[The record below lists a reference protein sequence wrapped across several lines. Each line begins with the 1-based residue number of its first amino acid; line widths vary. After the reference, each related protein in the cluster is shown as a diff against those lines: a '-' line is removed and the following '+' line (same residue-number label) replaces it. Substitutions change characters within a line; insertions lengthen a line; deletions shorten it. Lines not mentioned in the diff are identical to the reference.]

1 MSNEE
6 LVQKIQAGHEDFLPD
21 LWDAVKGFVAQQAYR
36 AACLEDSLND
46 KTGLD
51 TYSDFYNT
59 GYLAVYD
66 AAHKFKPYRGTQFL
80 TCLGFYLKKHFN
92 SLRAQLSG
100 WSTGTYTKAQKRI
113 KIDSL
118 NRQIL
123 GEGSDDAIELG
134 DTIADP
140 DNQYEEMANKNFIES
155 LHNRLASLLARLAP
169 EERRAIQLRYYKE
182 LPLKTIAELTNTP
195 QEKVPQII
203 NKGMD
208 KLRKFAAA
216 GELDNYIERHTN
228 YFTRVSVD
236 AFQSSGTSA
245 VELICMR
252 REEMRRGIIEK
263 LNKRKV
269 DAENAKQTGK
279 PHN

>member
-100 WSTGTYTKAQKRI
+100 G
-113 KIDSL
+113 
-118 NRQIL
+118 
-123 GEGSDDAIELG
+123 
-134 DTIADP
+134 
-140 DNQYEEMANKNFIES
+140 
-155 LHNRLASLLARLAP
+155 AP
-169 EERRAIQLRYYKE
+169 EHIPRRK
-182 LPLKTIAELTNTP
+182 
-195 QEKVPQII
+195 
-203 NKGMD
+203 
-208 KLRKFAAA
+208 
-216 GELDNYIERHTN
+216 
-228 YFTRVSVD
+228 
-236 AFQSSGTSA
+236 
-245 VELICMR
+245 
-252 REEMRRGIIEK
+252 RE
-263 LNKRKV
+263 
-269 DAENAKQTGK
+269 
-279 PHN
+279 